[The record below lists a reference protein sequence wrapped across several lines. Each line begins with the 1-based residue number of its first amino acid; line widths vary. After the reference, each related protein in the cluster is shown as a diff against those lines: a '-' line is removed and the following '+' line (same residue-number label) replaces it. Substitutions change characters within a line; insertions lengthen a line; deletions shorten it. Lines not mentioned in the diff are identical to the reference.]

1 MIMRKLLLCA
11 FLCTFALVTSSAQT
25 TTVDGLTYS
34 VKDGE
39 AVIIKADANLTDTVT
54 IPAKVNIDG
63 KDYDITAIGDNAFRG
78 CDKFKYILF
87 NHTIRS
93 IGKAAFKG
101 CTALRDGDEKI
112 HKSWTTYMSTP
123 ASLEELGDSTFA
135 MSGLRYLSLEESI
148 KLTYVPNGIIDH
160 CPNIRTFDT
169 PRFYDDDKFGDL
181 GEIEISDDNFS
192 IDKTKR
198 GLDLPKSL
206 VTLKVKCHY
215 KPEIYWI
222 KADEHDKWV
231 YRKDDGTEVEIDDE
245 TEKKLTYEYYKD
257 WIDAGWNIRGELW
270 DMEPEDWERGN
281 IYHVLPYPTTGI
293 DVISIGNDN
302 QSSYYDLLGRVVNNP
317 VKGRVYI
324 HNGKKTVYGK

>member
-1 MIMRKLLLCA
+1 MRKLLLCA

-25 TTVDGLTYS
+25 ATVDGLTYS

-87 NHTIRS
+87 NHTTKR

-101 CTALRDGDEKI
+101 CTALRDGDVKI
-112 HKSWTTYMSTP
+112 HRSWGPYIETP
-123 ASLEELGDSTFA
+123 ATLEEIGDSAFA
-135 MSGLRYLSLEESI
+135 MTGTKELYMDESI
-148 KLTYVPNGIIDH
+148 KLDYVPNGIIDH
-160 CPNIRTFDT
+160 CPNIAAFST

-181 GEIEISDDNFS
+181 GVIETSANNFS
-192 IDKTKR
+192 IYKKKR
-198 GLDLPKSL
+198 SLDLPRSL
-206 VTLKVKCHY
+206 ITLRVKCKY
-215 KPEIYWI
+215 KPSIYWQDMD
-222 KADEHDKWV
+222 KHAKWV

-257 WIDAGWNIRGELW
+257 WIDAGWSIRGEQW
-270 DMEPEDWERGN
+270 PMEREDWQKGES
-281 IYHVLPYPTTGI
+281 YHVLPYPTTGI
-293 DVISIGNDN
+293 DAVSLETGKNMV
-302 QSSYYDLLGRVVNNP
+302 YYDLLGRVVNNP

-324 HNGKKTVYGK
+324 HNGKKTVYGDL

>member
-1 MIMRKLLLCA
+1 MRNFLLCA

-112 HKSWTTYMSTP
+112 HKSWTTYMCTP

-181 GEIEISDDNFS
+181 GVIETSADNFS
-192 IDKTKR
+192 IYKNKR
-198 GLDLPKSL
+198 SLDLPRSL
-206 VTLKVKCHY
+206 ITLRVKCKY
-215 KPEIYWI
+215 GPSLSWQDV
-222 KADEHDKWV
+222 DEHAKWV
-231 YRKDDGTEVEIDDE
+231 YRKEDGTEVEIDDE
-245 TEKKLTYEYYKD
+245 TEKKLTYEYYKE
-257 WIDAGWNIRGELW
+257 WIDAGWDISCELW
-270 DMEPEDWERGN
+270 PMEREDWQKGES
-281 IYHVLPYPTTGI
+281 YHVLPYPTTGI
-293 DVISIGNDN
+293 DAVSIETGKNMV
-302 QSSYYDLLGRVVNNP
+302 YYDLLGRVVNNP

-324 HNGKKTVYGK
+324 HNGKKTVYGDL

>member
-1 MIMRKLLLCA
+1 MRKLLLCA

-112 HKSWTTYMSTP
+112 HKSWTTYMCTP

-181 GEIEISDDNFS
+181 GVIETSADNFS
-192 IDKTKR
+192 IYKNKR
-198 GLDLPKSL
+198 SLDLPRSL
-206 VTLKVKCHY
+206 ITLRVKCKY
-215 KPEIYWI
+215 GPSLSWQDV
-222 KADEHDKWV
+222 DEHAKWV
-231 YRKDDGTEVEIDDE
+231 YRKEDGTEVEIDDE
-245 TEKKLTYEYYKD
+245 TEKKLTYEYYKE
-257 WIDAGWNIRGELW
+257 WIDAGWDISCELW
-270 DMEPEDWERGN
+270 PMEREDWQKGES
-281 IYHVLPYPTTGI
+281 YHVLPYPTTGI
-293 DVISIGNDN
+293 DAVSIETGKNMV
-302 QSSYYDLLGRVVNNP
+302 YYDLLGRVVNNP

-324 HNGKKTVYGK
+324 HNGKKTVYGDL

>member
-1 MIMRKLLLCA
+1 MRKLLLCA

-39 AVIIKADANLTDTVT
+39 AVIIKADANLTDTVR

-63 KDYDITAIGDNAFRG
+63 KDWDITAIGDNAFRG

-87 NHTIRS
+87 NHTIKR

-112 HKSWTTYMSTP
+112 HKSWTTYMCTP

-181 GEIEISDDNFS
+181 GVIETSADVFKIYKN
-192 IDKTKR
+192 KR
-198 GLDLPKSL
+198 SLDLPRSL
-206 VTLKVKCHY
+206 ITLRVKCKY
-215 KPEIYWI
+215 GPSLSWQDV
-222 KADEHDKWV
+222 DEHAKWV
-231 YRKDDGTEVEIDDE
+231 YRKEDGTEVEIDDE
-245 TEKKLTYEYYKD
+245 TEKKLTYEYYKE
-257 WIDAGWNIRGELW
+257 WIDAGWDISGELW
-270 DMEPEDWERGN
+270 PMEREDWQKGES
-281 IYHVLPYPTTGI
+281 YHVLPYPTTGI
-293 DVISIGNDN
+293 DAVSIETSKNMV
-302 QSSYYDLLGRVVNNP
+302 YYDLLGRVVNNP

-324 HNGKKTVYGK
+324 HNGKKTVYGDL

>member
-1 MIMRKLLLCA
+1 MRNFLLCA
-11 FLCTFALVTSSAQT
+11 FLFICAFVESSAQT
-25 TTVDGLTYS
+25 KTVDGLTYS

-112 HKSWTTYMSTP
+112 HKSWTTYMCTP

-181 GEIEISDDNFS
+181 GVIETSADNFS
-192 IDKTKR
+192 IYKNKR
-198 GLDLPKSL
+198 SLDLPRSL
-206 VTLKVKCHY
+206 ITLRVKCKY
-215 KPEIYWI
+215 GPSLSWQDV
-222 KADEHDKWV
+222 DEHAKWV
-231 YRKDDGTEVEIDDE
+231 YRKEDGTEVEIDDE
-245 TEKKLTYEYYKD
+245 TEKKLTYEYYKE
-257 WIDAGWNIRGELW
+257 WIDAGWDISCELW
-270 DMEPEDWERGN
+270 PMEREDWQKGES
-281 IYHVLPYPTTGI
+281 YHVLPYPTTGI
-293 DVISIGNDN
+293 DAVSIETGKNMV
-302 QSSYYDLLGRVVNNP
+302 YYDLLGRVVNNP

-324 HNGKKTVYGK
+324 HNGKKTVYGDL

>member
-1 MIMRKLLLCA
+1 MRKLLLCV

-87 NHTIRS
+87 NHTIKR

-101 CTALRDGDEKI
+101 CTALVAGDEEI
-112 HKSWTTYMSTP
+112 HRKRVPYTVTP
-123 ASLEELGDSTFA
+123 EALEEIGDSAFA
-135 MSGLRYLSLEESI
+135 MTGTKELYMDESI
-148 KLTYVPNGIIDH
+148 KLDYVPNGIIDH
-160 CPNIRTFDT
+160 CPNIAAFAT

-181 GEIEISDDNFS
+181 GVIETSADVFKIYKN
-192 IDKTKR
+192 KR
-198 GLDLPKSL
+198 GLDLPRSL
-206 VTLKVKCHY
+206 ITLKVKCKY
-215 KPEIYWI
+215 GPSLSWQDV
-222 KADEHDKWV
+222 DEHAKWV
-231 YRKDDGTEVEIDDE
+231 YRKEDGTEVEIDDK
-245 TEKKLTYEYYKD
+245 TEKKLTYEYYKE
-257 WIDAGWNIRGELW
+257 WIDAGWDIRGELW
-270 DMEPEDWERGN
+270 PMEREDWQMEEL
-281 IYHVLPYPTTGI
+281 YHVLPYPTTDI
-293 DVISIGNDN
+293 DAVSIETGKNMV
-302 QSSYYDLLGRVVNNP
+302 YYDLLGRVVNNP

-324 HNGKKTVYGK
+324 HNGKKTVYGDL